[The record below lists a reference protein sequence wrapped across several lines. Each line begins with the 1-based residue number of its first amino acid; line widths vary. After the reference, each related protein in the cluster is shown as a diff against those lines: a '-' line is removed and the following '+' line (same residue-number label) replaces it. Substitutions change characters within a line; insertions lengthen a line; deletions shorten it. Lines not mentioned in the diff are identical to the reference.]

1 MTCAATTADQAA
13 RTNAIRADLTWIGE
27 SWQDL
32 YELRLPGKRRTA
44 PRRPMS
50 RAARERA
57 DELARIE
64 KAEQGLSILGASQA
78 PMDVSVLDTLA
89 DLLAQLCELDDRL
102 TLTAGVADVEPP
114 STAYDFEAI
123 GRIVAH
129 ASEVLPIAADV
140 DPGALDEAEHAV
152 RRLRARLA
160 SALGDLTDGQV
171 LPGLCAWCHG
181 ATSEAPAGGERTLTV
196 HVVADQTLIVCESD
210 LCDPPAED
218 CGTWLKGKPAWRDH
232 EWGWLAQRME
242 AA

>member
-13 RTNAIRADLTWIGE
+13 RITTITTDLTWIAE
-27 SWQDL
+27 SWEDL
-32 YELRLPGKRRTA
+32 YELRLPGARRRA

-89 DLLAQLCELDDRL
+89 NLLGQAVELADRIAM
-102 TLTAGVADVEPP
+102 TAGITDCEPP
-114 STAYDFEAI
+114 TTSYDFEAI
-123 GRIVAH
+123 PRALAYTAQH
-129 ASEVLPIAADV
+129 LTLATDV
-140 DPGALDEAEHAV
+140 DPGVLDDTERVV
-152 RRLRARLA
+152 RWMRRKMATSLNE
-160 SALGDLTDGQV
+160 LTEGQV

-181 ATSEAPAGGERTLTV
+181 ATTTAPAGGECTLTV
-196 HVVADQTLIVCESD
+196 RVVAGEPLIVCESD
-210 LCDPPAED
+210 LCEPPPED
-218 CGTWLKGKPAWRDH
+218 CGTWLRGRPAWHRE
-232 EWGWLAQRME
+232 EWEWLAARLG